1 MHFLFGDKVYF
12 QFIFSRSS
20 LSAVKRIYGLFVSV
34 LAPWVMFGI
43 KGLFFEKQA
52 ILSLLFKLSSIFNG
66 KDSKNA
72 CNKCISQ
79 IKYQLHVL
87 FRHCA
92 KNKYGIPWDGHGQQ
106 IEHLANTVLFVQ
118 RNWIRR
124 YNWIFLFLLRINTKV
139 LQQG

>member
-1 MHFLFGDKVYF
+1 MKKPILTTQQRLLCSSRWLFLLLRQMHFLFGDKVYF

-52 ILSLLFKLSSIFNG
+52 ILSLLFKLACIFNG

-87 FRHCA
+87 FGHCA
-92 KNKYGIPWDGHGQQ
+92 KNKYGIPWDGHGRS
-106 IEHLANTVLFVQ
+106 AN
-118 RNWIRR
+118 
-124 YNWIFLFLLRINTKV
+124 
-139 LQQG
+139 